1 MNNEEKILEMLEKQ
15 SELLEEHGEILK
27 KHGDILAKH
36 GDILAHLTEK
46 VDELDAR
53 SLHSAVILETDVA
66 RDIRLVCEGQ
76 ELLGQKMEK
85 LTPKDRVEVLEG
97 DVAMMKDATKLMR
110 LEIAELKKAQ

>member
-27 KHGDILAKH
+27 KH